1 MIEQTNIFLILMMV
15 IPFLGTLFALISKE
29 NPSKKTNNVLSVGIF
44 TTVINLVVIYMAFR
58 GIENVD
64 GDISFVTNISWL
76 ETPKIEF
83 VFGADIFS
91 LLLIAA
97 VHCAIL
103 LGFVGVQS
111 NTYRP
116 KTLVVFSML
125 FLGTITNYLLSYD
138 LFSFYIFFEA
148 MLLPLFML
156 VGIFGNI
163 RKQDILYRFFIYN
176 LAGAVCLFAA
186 LCILFNQ
193 HNVVIQSIGEADIS
207 YKLQLFVWGAIFIAF
222 LSRIPIWPFH
232 YWISSI
238 NTALDN
244 PLVFIIANLMPL
256 TGVYGLIRFFPLTA
270 PDVIKPYLIAL
281 ETISI
286 ISMLVVALIGY
297 SNKDI
302 RYKIFSYSTV
312 CYILYLLGT
321 LLPTD
326 TLLTNIGFSLFAWI
340 IIVAAIEIIL
350 AHLDKEKQCNNL
362 SECGILCNIKCT
374 SFALSFFIL
383 AAVGMPLSS
392 IFLNNMLIFAG
403 LLKFNLKMTIFIMLA
418 MVLSSLSL
426 LQYLFYLR
434 YPQSQTLNSQACAK
448 DIPAPVFVLLLLIM
462 LLLFVSFINPSWYM
476 G

>member
-1 MIEQTNIFLILMMV
+1 MIGQTNIFLLLMML

-29 NPSKKTNNVLSVGIF
+29 NPSKNTNNVLSVGIF
-44 TTVINLVVIYMAFR
+44 TTVINLAVIYMAFR
-58 GIENVD
+58 SIENVD

-83 VFGADIFS
+83 VFGADVFS

-103 LGFVGVQS
+103 LGFVGVRS

-193 HNVVIQSIGEADIS
+193 HNVIIQSIGEAEIS
-207 YKLQLFVWGAIFIAF
+207 YKLQFFVWGAIFIAF

-270 PDVIKPYLIAL
+270 PNVIKPYLIAL

-362 SECGILCNIKCT
+362 PECGILCNIKRT

-434 YPQSQTLNSQACAK
+434 YPQAQNLNTQACAR
-448 DIPAPVFVLLLLIM
+448 DISAPVFILLLLTM
-462 LLLFVSFINPSWYM
+462 LLLFVSFINPSWYI